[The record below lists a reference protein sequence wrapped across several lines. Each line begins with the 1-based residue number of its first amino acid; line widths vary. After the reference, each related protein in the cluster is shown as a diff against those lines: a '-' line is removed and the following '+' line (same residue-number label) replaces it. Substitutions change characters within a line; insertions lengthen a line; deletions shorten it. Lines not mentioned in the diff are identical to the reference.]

1 MKNRAK
7 ELDVDFIGGQ
17 SNPLTKEEQL
27 AISDFIKKLKDRRT
41 KNAQTQY
48 CKVGETTCL
57 KKGTNR

>member
-17 SNPLTKEEQL
+17 NNPLTKEEQL

-41 KNAQTQY
+41 KNAKRNTVKLEKQPA
-48 CKVGETTCL
+48 
-57 KKGTNR
+57 